1 MWICLALF
9 NVILFVFIITYLWS
23 QMSNA
28 ISTTKLLNNCWF
40 EALRQKYCQHCHCQS
55 NCWQPLRGLLYLYS
69 AQHWSPFSSSA
80 SSSPPVLVLG
90 LSSSSAASG
99 LRQLLR
105 QLLLI
110 LDSENIALPSN
121 THLNMKLK
129 GRKLSDTW
137 ETNHLQLINQQGRP
151 LLQLAIC

>member
-9 NVILFVFIITYLWS
+9 NVILIVFIITYLWS

-40 EALRQKYCQHCHCQS
+40 EALRQKKLSTLSLSEQLLTT
-55 NCWQPLRGLLYLYS
+55 PARPPVLILRPTLVSLLLLGLF
-69 AQHWSPFSSSA
+69 FSSSV
-80 SSSPPVLVLG
+80 SSRPLL
-90 LSSSSAASG
+90 LRFSAASG
-99 LRQLLR
+99 LRQLLC

-137 ETNHLQLINQQGRP
+137 ETNHLQQQGRP
-151 LLQLAIC
+151 LQLAIC

>member
-9 NVILFVFIITYLWS
+9 NVILIVFIITYLWS

-40 EALRQKYCQHCHCQS
+40 EALRQKNCQHCHCQS

-69 AQHWSPFSSSA
+69 AQHWSPFSSFFSTSI
-80 SSSPPVLVLG
+80 SSRPLL
-90 LSSSSAASG
+90 LRFSAASG
-99 LRQLLR
+99 LRQLLC